1 MTEGLLRQ
9 VICHWSHDSNS
20 FHTLFCLFFSF
31 GPLLLPFSIIP
42 LAVLKHLKISCYLD
56 VFCSLWLIQVEQ
68 GQSILS
74 PMKQPLKILAFFLPA
89 PAHAVDVPVGF
100 SLSLPPLRIIALAL
114 GYLCSAQNLP
124 VLSALIPPTTCY
136 SLFISGIHARLLLLC
151 SFDSC
156 RASMPSFPSGKI

>member
-1 MTEGLLRQ
+1 MTEGLLKQ

-42 LAVLKHLKISCYLD
+42 LAVLKRLKIS
-56 VFCSLWLIQVEQ
+56 CSLWLIQVESLWSRA
-68 GQSILS
+68 QSILS